1 MIDWTKIPLIRQ
13 ESAQYRKDYLKS
25 LLLHSRRGV
34 ILTNRFKYE
43 IIKPMDN
50 AYVPL
55 HVEEQAQQYWLK
67 KQSFNVT
74 EDLNKEK
81 FYCLSM
87 FPYPSGSLHM
97 GHVRNYTLGDVI
109 ARYQRALGKNVLQPI
124 GWDAFGLPAENAA
137 IKHGIP
143 PAKWTKQNIAAM
155 KAQFLRLGNAY
166 DWRREIMTCDPC
178 YYRWEQWF
186 FIRLY
191 EKGMVY
197 KKNAVVNWDPV
208 DQTVLANEQVVDGR
222 GWRSGAL
229 VERKEISQWFIKITA
244 YADELLRD
252 LDTLDG
258 WPAQVKQMQRNWIG
272 RSEGCEIY
280 FKVNAFAKRL
290 KIYTTRPDTLMGAT
304 YLAVAPD
311 HPLAKVAAKNN
322 AAVQTFLDSCQGVR
336 MAEAEIATMEKRGI
350 DTGMKAVH
358 PITGLDIPIWI
369 ANFVLMQYGSG
380 AVMAVPAHDQ
390 RDWEFA
396 QKYSLPRQDVIIPA
410 NNATHD
416 FTKAAYT
423 GEGTLVN
430 SGQFNGLI
438 STDAMKII
446 TSHLEKQDSGKAT
459 INYRLRD
466 WGVSR
471 QRYWGTPIPMII
483 CEECGIVPVPDDQL
497 PVVLPEHVEL
507 TGNGS
512 PLAQCHDFIHTTCP
526 KCGQDANRESDTFDT
541 FVESSWYYARFAC
554 KGQQNAM
561 LDDRAKYWTPV
572 DQYVGGIEHAV
583 MHLLYA
589 RFFHKLMRDEGL
601 VNSDEPFKAL
611 LSQGMV
617 LRDGH
622 KMSKSIGNTIDPNHL
637 IDTYGADT
645 ARLFIM
651 FAAPPE
657 QSLEW
662 SDTAVE
668 GAHRFLKRLW
678 AFAHSHETLFLEI
691 NELFQDGNNQVNWQT
706 CDNRLKKSRMTVHK
720 TLMQA
725 THDYERQQFNT
736 VVSSCM
742 KLFNELSTYT
752 LETEDDKYFLHAG
765 FSFLLRLLAPI
776 TPHICHVLWQQL
788 GFEKAII
795 DAPWPKFDKTAL
807 KMDEVDYVVQVNGK
821 LRAQFTTSVDTPK
834 DALLELASVHAA
846 SFITEKTIKK
856 SIIIPHRHLINLVVS
871 E

>member
-1 MIDWTKIPLIRQ
+1 MDTSYIPQ
-13 ESAQYRKDYLKS
+13 K
-25 LLLHSRRGV
+25 
-34 ILTNRFKYE
+34 
-43 IIKPMDN
+43 
-50 AYVPL
+50 
-55 HVEEQAQQYWLK
+55 VEEQAQQYWLK
-67 KQSFNVT
+67 KQCFQVT

-143 PAKWTKQNIAAM
+143 PAIWTKQNIAAM

-166 DWRREIMTCDPC
+166 DWRREITTCDPC

-186 FIRLY
+186 FIKLY
-191 EKGMVY
+191 EKGLVY
-197 KKNAVVNWDPV
+197 KKNAIVNWDPV

-229 VERKEISQWFIKITA
+229 VERKEVSQWFIKITA
-244 YADELLRD
+244 YADELLD
-252 LDTLDG
+252 GLDTLDG

-272 RSEGCEIY
+272 RSEGTEIY
-280 FKVNAFAKRL
+280 FKVDGFSKRL
-290 KIYTTRPDTLMGAT
+290 KIYTTRPDTLLGAT
-304 YLAVAPD
+304 YLAVSPD
-311 HPLAKVAAKNN
+311 HPLAKQAATKN
-322 AAVQTFLDSCQGVR
+322 AAIQTFLESCQGVR

-350 DTGMKAVH
+350 DTGMLATH
-358 PITGLDIPIWI
+358 PISGEKIPVWI

-396 QKYSLPRQDVIIPA
+396 QKYHLPLKEVIKGDGDLS
-410 NNATHD
+410 HD
-416 FTKAAYT
+416 YSKSAFT
-423 GEGTLVN
+423 GDGTLIH
-430 SGQFNGLI
+430 SAPFDGCTSAEAKKAI
-438 STDAMKII
+438 TTD
-446 TSHLEKQDSGKAT
+446 LVKQDAGKAT
-459 INYRLRD
+459 VNYRLRD

-483 CEECGIVPVPDDQL
+483 CDECGIVPVPEDQL
-497 PVVLPEHVEL
+497 PVVLPEEIDF

-512 PLAQCHDFIHTTCP
+512 PLAQCNEFIHTTCP

-554 KGQQNAM
+554 KGQANAM

-572 DQYVGGIEHAV
+572 DQYIGGIEHAV

-617 LRDGH
+617 LRNGH
-622 KMSKSIGNTIDPNHL
+622 KMSKSLGNTVDPNHL

-645 ARLFIM
+645 ARLFVM

-678 AFAHSHETLFLEI
+678 AFSVQHQTLFIEVNDL
-691 NELFQDGNNQVNWQT
+691 LADGNGNISWQN
-706 CDNRLKKSRMTVHK
+706 CESRLKKARLNVHQI
-720 TLMQA
+720 LAQA
-725 THDYERQQFNT
+725 SIDYERHQFNT

-742 KLFNELSTYT
+742 KLFNELSTYQI
-752 LETEDDKYFLHAG
+752 ETEEDKYFLHAG
-765 FSFLLRLLAPI
+765 LSFLLRLLAPI
-776 TPHICHVLWQQL
+776 TPHICHHLWLQL
-788 GFEKAII
+788 GFEKPII
-795 DAPWPKFDKTAL
+795 DAPWPKFDKNAL
-807 KMDEVDYVVQVNGK
+807 KTDEVDFVVQVNGK
-821 LRAQFTTSVDTPK
+821 LRAQFTASNDSAEDTLVEMAK
-834 DALLELASVHAA
+834 EHAA
-846 SFITEKTIKK
+846 PFITGK
-856 SIIIPHRHLINLVVS
+856 SLTKAVVVAHRQLINLVVQ
-871 E
+871 

>member
-1 MIDWTKIPLIRQ
+1 MDMTYIPQ
-13 ESAQYRKDYLKS
+13 D
-25 LLLHSRRGV
+25 
-34 ILTNRFKYE
+34 
-43 IIKPMDN
+43 
-50 AYVPL
+50 
-55 HVEEQAQQYWLK
+55 VEEQAQQYWLK
-67 KQSFNVT
+67 KQSFHVT

-143 PAKWTKQNIAAM
+143 PAVWTKQNIAAM

-166 DWRREIMTCDPC
+166 DWRREITTCDPL

-186 FIRLY
+186 FIKLY

-197 KKNAVVNWDPV
+197 KKNAIVNWDPV

-244 YADELLRD
+244 YADELLAS
-252 LDTLDG
+252 LDKLEG

-272 RSEGCEIY
+272 RSEGTEVY
-280 FKVNAFAKRL
+280 FKVEGVSKRL

-311 HPLAKVAAKNN
+311 HPLAKLAASTNEE
-322 AAVQTFLDSCQGVR
+322 VQVFLNSCQGVR
-336 MAEAEIATMEKRGI
+336 MAEAELATMEKRGV
-350 DTGMKAVH
+350 DTGLFAIH
-358 PITGLDIPIWI
+358 PITGEKLPVWV
-369 ANFVLMQYGSG
+369 ANFVLMQYGFG

-396 QKYSLPRQDVIIPA
+396 KKYDLPIKLVIKA
-410 NNATHD
+410 NDTSAHDLTNAA
-416 FTKAAYT
+416 FT
-423 GEGTLVN
+423 GVGTLIH
-430 SGQFNGLI
+430 SGQFNGLSSLEAKKAI
-438 STDAMKII
+438 TDYV
-446 TSHLEKQDSGKAT
+446 EQQDAGKAT
-459 INYRLRD
+459 VNYRLRD

-483 CEECGIVPVPDDQL
+483 CEECGIVPVPEADL
-497 PVVLPEHVEL
+497 PVVLPEQIEI
-507 TGNGS
+507 TGSGS
-512 PLAQCHDFIHTTCP
+512 PLAQCSEFIHTTCP
-526 KCGQDANRESDTFDT
+526 KCGQDATRESDTFDT

-554 KGQQNAM
+554 KGQENAM

-601 VNSDEPFKAL
+601 LNSDEPFISL
-611 LSQGMV
+611 LTQGMV
-617 LRDGH
+617 LKDGH
-622 KMSKSIGNTIDPNHL
+622 KMSKSLGNIVDPNHL

-645 ARLFIM
+645 ARLFMM

-668 GAHRFLKRLW
+668 GSHRFLKRLW
-678 AFAHSHETLFLEI
+678 AFAYQHKQLFIEV
-691 NELFQDGNNQVNWQT
+691 NDLFADGNNKINWQQ
-706 CDNRLKKSRMTVHK
+706 CENRLKKSRLIVHQI
-720 TLMQA
+720 LAQA
-725 THDYERQQFNT
+725 SHDYERNQFNT

-742 KLFNELSTYT
+742 KLFNELSSYQI
-752 LETEDDKYFLHAG
+752 ETEEDKYFLHSG
-765 FSFLLRLLAPI
+765 MSFLLQLLAPI
-776 TPHICHVLWQQL
+776 TPHICHHLWLQL
-788 GFEKAII
+788 GFEKIII
-795 DAPWPKFDKTAL
+795 DAPWPKYDKTAL
-807 KMDEVDYVVQVNGK
+807 KTDEADFVVQVNGK
-821 LRAQFTTSVDTPK
+821 LRAQFTANLDTPE
-834 DALLELASVHAA
+834 ALLIEKAKEHAA
-846 SFITEKTIKK
+846 AFLVEKTIVK
-856 SIIIPHRHLINLVVS
+856 SIIITHRQLINLVVK
-871 E
+871 

>member
-1 MIDWTKIPLIRQ
+1 MDTV
-13 ESAQYRKDYLKS
+13 YRPQ
-25 LLLHSRRGV
+25 H
-34 ILTNRFKYE
+34 I
-43 IIKPMDN
+43 
-50 AYVPL
+50 
-55 HVEEQAQQYWLK
+55 EEQAQQYWLK

-143 PAKWTKQNIAAM
+143 PAEWTKQNIASM
-155 KAQFLRLGNAY
+155 KAQFMRLGNAY
-166 DWRREIMTCDPC
+166 DWRREITTCDPH

-186 FIRLY
+186 FIRLF
-191 EKGMVY
+191 EKGLVY

-280 FKVNAFAKRL
+280 FKVNGFPKRL
-290 KIYTTRPDTLMGAT
+290 KIYTTRPDTLMGTT

-311 HPLAKVAAKNN
+311 HPLAKFAAQNN
-322 AAVQTFLDSCQGVR
+322 SDVQVFLESCQGIR
-336 MAEAEIATMEKRGI
+336 MAEAELATMEKRGI
-350 DTGMKAVH
+350 DSGMTATH
-358 PITGLDIPIWI
+358 PITGMEVPIWI

-380 AVMAVPAHDQ
+380 AVMSVPAHDQ

-396 QKYSLPRQDVIIPA
+396 KKYTLPLKQVIKPSDDRI
-410 NNATHD
+410 HD
-416 FTKAAYT
+416 FTQSSFT
-423 GEGTLVN
+423 EDGILIHSE
-430 SGQFNGLI
+430 QFNDLSSADGRQAITAFLEQC
-438 STDAMKII
+438 DA
-446 TSHLEKQDSGKAT
+446 GKAT
-459 INYRLRD
+459 VNYRLRD

-471 QRYWGTPIPMII
+471 QRYWGTPIPMIL
-483 CEECGIVPVPDDQL
+483 CEECGIVPVPDEQL
-497 PVVLPEHVEL
+497 PVTLPEHVEL

-512 PLAQCHDFIHTTCP
+512 PLAQCSEFIHTECP

-554 KGQQNAM
+554 KGQENAM

-611 LSQGMV
+611 LGQGMV
-617 LRDGH
+617 LKDGH
-622 KMSKSIGNTIDPNHL
+622 KMSKSIGNTVDPNHL

-678 AFAHSHETLFLEI
+678 AFAYKQADVFLEI
-691 NELFQDGNNQVNWQT
+691 NATYPDGNIPINWQD
-706 CDNRLKKSRMTVHK
+706 CDSRLKKSRLSVHHI
-720 TLMQA
+720 LMQA

-736 VVSSCM
+736 VVSGCM
-742 KLFNELSTYT
+742 KLFNELSSYV
-752 LETEDDKYFLHAG
+752 LETEADHYFLYTG
-765 FSFLLRLLAPI
+765 MSFLLRLLAPI
-776 TPHICHVLWQQL
+776 TPHICHALWQQL

-795 DAPWPKFDKTAL
+795 DAPWPKVDKHAL
-807 KMDEVDYVVQVNGK
+807 KVDETEFVVQINGK
-821 LRAQFTTSVDTPK
+821 RRAQFTATIDTPQE
-834 DALLELASVHAA
+834 DLIDHARNHAA
-846 SFITEKTIKK
+846 SFLLGKTIQK
-856 SIIIPHRHLINLVVS
+856 SIIIAHRHLINLVVCES
-871 E
+871 

>member
-1 MIDWTKIPLIRQ
+1 MSTHFNLYYRAMDPISKPQ
-13 ESAQYRKDYLKS
+13 E
-25 LLLHSRRGV
+25 
-34 ILTNRFKYE
+34 I
-43 IIKPMDN
+43 
-50 AYVPL
+50 
-55 HVEEQAQQYWLK
+55 EEQAQQYWLK

-143 PAKWTKQNIAAM
+143 PAEWTKQNIAAM

-166 DWRREIMTCDPC
+166 DWRREITTCDPC
-178 YYRWEQWF
+178 YYHWEQWF

-191 EKGMVY
+191 EKGLVY

-280 FKVNAFAKRL
+280 FNVSGFSKRL
-290 KIYTTRPDTLMGAT
+290 KIYTTRPDTLMGTT

-311 HPLAKVAAKNN
+311 HPLAKLAAKNN
-322 AAVQTFLDSCQGVR
+322 PQCQVFLDSCQGVR
-336 MAEAEIATMEKRGI
+336 MAEAELATMEKRGI
-350 DTGMKAVH
+350 DTQMKAIH
-358 PITGLDIPIWI
+358 PVTGAEIPIWI
-369 ANFVLMQYGSG
+369 ANFVLMQYGAG

-396 QKYSLPRQDVIIPA
+396 NKYNLPRQQVIQPDQQHP
-410 NNATHD
+410 HD
-416 FTKAAYT
+416 LSESAFT
-423 GEGTLVN
+423 GEGTLIH
-430 SGQFNGLI
+430 SKQFDGLTCTEAKQAI
-438 STDAMKII
+438 TAFLESNDAGKSTV
-446 TSHLEKQDSGKAT
+446 
-459 INYRLRD
+459 NYRLRD

-483 CEECGIVPVPDDQL
+483 CEECGIVPVPEDQL
-497 PVVLPEHVEL
+497 PVVLPEQVEL
-507 TGNGS
+507 TGSGS

-526 KCGQDANRESDTFDT
+526 KCGQDATRESDTFDT

-554 KGQQNAM
+554 KGQKNAM

-622 KMSKSIGNTIDPNHL
+622 KMSKSVGNIVDPNHL

-662 SDTAVE
+662 SDTAVD

-678 AFAHSHETLFLEI
+678 ALAVQHKQLLIDI
-691 NELFQDGNNQVNWQT
+691 NQSLGDENVGINWQT
-706 CDNRLKKSRMTVHK
+706 CEARLKKSRFAVHQI
-720 TLMQA
+720 LMQA
-725 THDYERQQFNT
+725 TTDYERQQFNT
-736 VVSSCM
+736 VVSGCM
-742 KLFNELSTYT
+742 KLFNELSAYT
-752 LETEDDKYFLHAG
+752 IETDEDRFFFHSS

-776 TPHICHVLWQQL
+776 TPHICHALWQAL
-788 GFEKAII
+788 GFEKVII
-795 DAPWPKFDKTAL
+795 DAPWPKFDKNAL
-807 KMDEVDYVVQVNGK
+807 KVDEADFVVQVNGK
-821 LRAQFTTSVDTPK
+821 LRAQFTTSIDTPK
-834 DALLELASVHAA
+834 NELIEMATTHAA
-846 SFITEKTIKK
+846 AFLVGKTITK
-856 SIIIPHRHLINLVVS
+856 SIIIAHRQLINLVVS